1 MIEHTHI
8 EAGGYEKRHKH
19 KDDDQIHW
27 HHSTDLA
34 FVAHDSGHPDPM
46 LPRATSV
53 YYPPIDGKPDPR
65 GQLPANAD
73 DAGAFEEAMLQK
85 GEAETLLDEALG
97 LLAGARRVRLKKDFA
112 FGRWKRAVSALLD
125 RPEVKKRLENKDVL
139 A

>member
-53 YYPPIDGKPDPR
+53 YYPPIDGKPDRR
-65 GQLPANAD
+65 GQGASPAHVSQLQSD
-73 DAGAFEEAMLQK
+73 IGRYEA
-85 GEAETLLDEALG
+85 LLGEALG

-112 FGRWKRAVSALLD
+112 FGRWKRAVSGLLD
-125 RPEVKKRLENKDVL
+125 RPEVKL
-139 A
+139 